1 MATSSFDKEFELS
14 QNQINK
20 IEEYYKNNEIKIL
33 ECIDENILETL
44 KQNAEKLINI
54 LKNLKGEW

>member
-54 LKNLKGEW
+54 LKNLKGE